1 MPWQR
6 VGRWHRA
13 TLKNAINNIVLHHP
27 DSCIYNVSDLLPHR
41 IENNLSSIQQHAYTT
56 ADNDQ
61 ANKLI
66 PRLDGMVG
74 TMKLHET
81 FVQYE
86 NDRIKKFARN
96 NSGKQAWQITI
107 KIKAVQ
113 MPTKKRT

>member
-6 VGRWHRA
+6 IAA
-13 TLKNAINNIVLHHP
+13 TVKNAINNIVLHHP
-27 DSCIYNVSDLLPHR
+27 DSCIYNASDLLLHR
-41 IENNLSSIQQHAYTT
+41 LENNLPSIQQHAYTS
-56 ADNDQ
+56 ADTDH

-86 NDRIKKFARN
+86 NDKIKK
-96 NSGKQAWQITI
+96 
-107 KIKAVQ
+107 
-113 MPTKKRT
+113 